1 MKPYVQQA
9 CRLIRIAAR
18 TRALEVVTVSHI
30 HLASRLSSGTR
41 TSNSTL
47 HTQTLHPK
55 QACRLV
61 RIAARTR
68 ALVEG
73 THLHLARRLSSGTR
87 TSTVRGQLRIIVCH
101 SHQ

>member
-1 MKPYVQQA
+1 M
-9 CRLIRIAAR
+9 IRIAAR
-18 TRALEVVTVSHI
+18 SRAMDVVTVSHI

-47 HTQTLHPK
+47 HTQTLHPQ
-55 QACRLV
+55 QACDLM

-68 ALVEG
+68 ALVVV

-87 TSTVRGQLRIIVCH
+87 TSD
-101 SHQ
+101 